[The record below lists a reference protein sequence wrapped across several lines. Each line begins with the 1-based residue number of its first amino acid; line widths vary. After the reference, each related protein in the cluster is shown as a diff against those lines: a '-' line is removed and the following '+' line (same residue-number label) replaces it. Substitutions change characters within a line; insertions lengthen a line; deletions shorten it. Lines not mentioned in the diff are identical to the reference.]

1 MKVVTEGCILYK
13 KGCNQKMAE
22 IHVLDDNTIDKIAA
36 GEVVE
41 RPASVVKELVEN
53 AMDAGA
59 HAVTVE
65 IKDGGIEFIRVTDD
79 GTGIEHGQV
88 RNAFMRHAT
97 SKIRSV
103 VDLMCLHSMG
113 FRGEALSSI
122 AAVSKI
128 EIITK
133 TKEEMTGTRYC
144 LDGAKE
150 TTFEEV
156 GAPDGTTFIVRNLF
170 FNTPVRRK
178 FLKTA
183 MTEASYVT
191 DLLEHIALSRPE
203 ISFKYVINGQT
214 KFYTNG
220 DGDLKAIIYRIFG
233 RDIANEM
240 IAFHASDEEV
250 ELCGFL
256 GKPTLNRANRNFENY
271 FVNNRYIKSKILSK
285 AIEEGYQSYM
295 MQHRYPFC
303 VLSIKVP
310 PESVDVNVHP
320 TKMEVRFS
328 NQNNIY
334 KMIAQTIADFLSQQE
349 MIPDATLG
357 ADKKPSKKENKSVQR
372 IEAPEPFEKER
383 KLTENLFQKENN
395 YNKSENILR
404 EDNNYNKSGPAFE
417 SKNYHKQDNISHG
430 DTSSDSNTDTSVN
443 FKSSYSN
450 EKKDNTDNND
460 FFVDNRL
467 NAPKITSSA
476 QTSRTPPSIYGMPT
490 TKAAEQK
497 NTPPSNLKTSPNP
510 TYGKILGTPPRES
523 DSTNRGII
531 KAKDQIIIEKPEQLN
546 FFDEKI
552 LTREAKQEYRIV
564 GQVFDTYWIIEYRDK
579 MLMIDQHAAHEK
591 VKYEQILKKVE
602 NNEIY
607 TQMLTP
613 PIIISV
619 TPKEAA
625 LINGYDQYFKELGFE
640 IEDFGMNAFA
650 IRGVPIDLF
659 SYNIKELFEEVL
671 TQMTESPVRG
681 VPQIIREKIASMA
694 CKAAVKGN
702 NSLSLEEAD
711 WLIEQLL
718 ELDNP
723 YNCPHGRPTIIS
735 MSKYEIEK
743 KFKRIV

>member
-1 MKVVTEGCILYK
+1 MYGRKEQIT
-13 KGCNQKMAE
+13 MAE
-22 IHVLDDNTIDKIAA
+22 IHVLDDVTIDKIAA

-65 IKDGGIEFIRVTDD
+65 IKEGGIEFIRVTDD
-79 GTGIEHGQV
+79 GSGIEQNQL

-97 SKIRSV
+97 SKINSV
-103 VDLMCLHSMG
+103 VDLMSLRSMG

-122 AAVSKI
+122 AAVAKV
-128 EIITK
+128 EIVTK
-133 TKEEMTGTRYC
+133 TKDDMTGTRLC
-144 LDGAKE
+144 LEGAKE
-150 TTFEEV
+150 TSFEEV

-183 MTEASYVT
+183 MTEGSYIT
-191 DLLEHIALSRPE
+191 DLLEHLALSRPE

-233 RDIANEM
+233 RDIANEL
-240 IAFHASDEEV
+240 IEFQAVDEEIT
-250 ELCGFL
+250 LKGFL
-256 GKPTLNRANRNFENY
+256 GRPTLNRANRNFENY
-271 FVNNRYIKSKILSK
+271 FVNHRYIKSKVISK

-303 VLSIKVP
+303 VIHITVP

-328 NQNNIY
+328 NQNSLY
-334 KMIAQTIADFLSQQE
+334 KLIAENIADFLSHQE
-349 MIPDATLG
+349 MIPEATLG
-357 ADKKPSKKENKSVQR
+357 PDIKASKKEKSIPKPK

-383 KLTENLFQKENN
+383 RFAEQASASGHPPNVSPNILKEENG
-395 YNKSENILR
+395 YNKPYE
-404 EDNNYNKSGPAFE
+404 
-417 SKNYHKQDNISHG
+417 
-430 DTSSDSNTDTSVN
+430 
-443 FKSSYSN
+443 SSYDT
-450 EKKDNTDNND
+450 KNTVNQQNA
-460 FFVDNRL
+460 FFVDNRES
-467 NAPKITSSA
+467 KK
-476 QTSRTPPSIYGMPT
+476 QPSQNVMT
-490 TKAAEQK
+490 
-497 NTPPSNLKTSPNP
+497 
-510 TYGKILGTPPRES
+510 GKILGTPAKEPEPKNLGVIKNK
-523 DSTNRGII
+523 DHII
-531 KAKDQIIIEKPEQLN
+531 VEKPEQLN

-552 LTREAKQEYRIV
+552 LTKEAKQEYRII

-591 VKYEQILKKVE
+591 VKYEQILTKVE
-602 NNEIY
+602 HNEIY
-607 TQMLTP
+607 TQTLTP
-613 PIIISV
+613 PVVISV

-625 LINGYDQYFKELGFE
+625 LIHSYEQYFKELGFE
-640 IEDFGMNAFA
+640 IEDFGMNAYA
-650 IRGVPIDLF
+650 VRGVPIDLF
-659 SYNIKELFEEVL
+659 GHDIKELFEEIL
-671 TQMTESPVRG
+671 TQMSESPVRG

-694 CKAAVKGN
+694 CKAAVKGRH
-702 NSLSLEEAD
+702 SMTYEEAD
-711 WLIEQLL
+711 KLIEQLL

-743 KFKRIV
+743 KFKRII

>member
-1 MKVVTEGCILYK
+1 MYGRKEQIT
-13 KGCNQKMAE
+13 MAE
-22 IHVLDDNTIDKIAA
+22 IHVLDDVTIDKIAA

-65 IKDGGIEFIRVTDD
+65 IKEGGIEFIRVTDD
-79 GTGIEHGQV
+79 GSGIEQNQL

-97 SKIRSV
+97 SKINSV
-103 VDLMCLHSMG
+103 VDLMSLRSMG

-122 AAVSKI
+122 AAVAKV
-128 EIITK
+128 EIVTK
-133 TKEEMTGTRYC
+133 TKDDMTGTRLC
-144 LDGAKE
+144 LEGAKE
-150 TTFEEV
+150 TSFEEV

-183 MTEASYVT
+183 MTEGSYIT
-191 DLLEHIALSRPE
+191 DLLEHLALSRPE

-233 RDIANEM
+233 RDIANEL
-240 IAFHASDEEV
+240 IEFQAVDEEIT
-250 ELCGFL
+250 LKGFL
-256 GKPTLNRANRNFENY
+256 GRPTLNRANRNFENY
-271 FVNNRYIKSKILSK
+271 FVNHRYIKSKVISK

-303 VLSIKVP
+303 VIHITVP

-328 NQNNIY
+328 NQNSLY
-334 KMIAQTIADFLSQQE
+334 KLIAENIADFLSHQE
-349 MIPDATLG
+349 MIPEATLG
-357 ADKKPSKKENKSVQR
+357 PDIKASKKEKSIPKPK

-383 KLTENLFQKENN
+383 RFAEQASASGHPPNVSPNILKEENG
-395 YNKSENILR
+395 YNKPYE
-404 EDNNYNKSGPAFE
+404 
-417 SKNYHKQDNISHG
+417 
-430 DTSSDSNTDTSVN
+430 
-443 FKSSYSN
+443 SSYDT
-450 EKKDNTDNND
+450 KNTVNQQNA
-460 FFVDNRL
+460 FFVDNRES
-467 NAPKITSSA
+467 KK
-476 QTSRTPPSIYGMPT
+476 QPSQNVMT
-490 TKAAEQK
+490 
-497 NTPPSNLKTSPNP
+497 
-510 TYGKILGTPPRES
+510 GKILGTPAKEPEPKNLGVIKNK
-523 DSTNRGII
+523 DHII
-531 KAKDQIIIEKPEQLN
+531 VEKPEQLN

-552 LTREAKQEYRIV
+552 LTKEAKQEYRII

-591 VKYEQILKKVE
+591 VKYEQILTKVE
-602 NNEIY
+602 HNEIY
-607 TQMLTP
+607 TQTLTP
-613 PIIISV
+613 PVVISV

-625 LINGYDQYFKELGFE
+625 LIHSYEQYFKELGFE
-640 IEDFGMNAFA
+640 IEDFGMNAYA
-650 IRGVPIDLF
+650 VRGVPIDLF
-659 SYNIKELFEEVL
+659 GHDIKELFEEVL
-671 TQMTESPVRG
+671 TQMSESPVRG

-694 CKAAVKGN
+694 CKAAVKGRH
-702 NSLSLEEAD
+702 SMTYEEAD
-711 WLIEQLL
+711 KLIEQLL

-743 KFKRIV
+743 KFKRII

>member
-1 MKVVTEGCILYK
+1 
-13 KGCNQKMAE
+13 MAE
-22 IHVLDDNTIDKIAA
+22 IHVLDDATIDKIAA

-53 AMDAGA
+53 AFDAGA
-59 HAVTVE
+59 RAVTVE
-65 IKDGGIEFIRVTDD
+65 IRDGGIEFIRVTDD
-79 GTGIEHGQV
+79 GSGIEHDQL

-97 SKIRSV
+97 SKISSV
-103 VDLMCLHSMG
+103 VDLMSLRSMG

-122 AAVSKI
+122 AAVSKV
-128 EIITK
+128 EIVTK
-133 TKEEMTGTRYC
+133 TKDAMTGTRLC
-144 LDGAKE
+144 LEGTKE
-150 TTFEEV
+150 TAFEEV
-156 GAPDGTTFIVRNLF
+156 GAPDGTTFMVRNLF

-183 MTEASYVT
+183 MTEASYIT
-191 DLLEHIALSRPE
+191 DLLEHMALSRPE

-240 IAFHASDEEV
+240 MAFQAVDGDVTLE
-250 ELCGFL
+250 GFL
-256 GKPTLNRANRNFENY
+256 GRPTLNRANRNFENY
-271 FVNNRYIKSKILSK
+271 FVNQRYIKSKIISK

-303 VLSIKVP
+303 VVHITVP
-310 PESVDVNVHP
+310 TENVDVNVHP

-328 NQNNIY
+328 NQNGIY
-334 KMIAQTIADFLSQQE
+334 KLIAEHMADFLSQQE
-349 MIPDATLG
+349 MIPSATLG
-357 ADKKPSKKENKSVQR
+357 ADQKITKKDKKAEK

-383 KLTENLFQKENN
+383 RSAEESVPQTQIP
-395 YNKSENILR
+395 NILQ
-404 EDNNYNKSGPAFE
+404 EDSRYNRS
-417 SKNYHKQDNISHG
+417 SHG
-430 DTSSDSNTDTSVN
+430 
-443 FKSSYSN
+443 SSY
-450 EKKDNTDNND
+450 DYDGMTDNRNITGGLLQNNQVSQNGD
-460 FFVDNRL
+460 AFFVDNRE
-467 NAPKITSSA
+467 NFKGSNSIGDHSMGNE
-476 QTSRTPPSIYGMPT
+476 RTAG
-490 TKAAEQK
+490 
-497 NTPPSNLKTSPNP
+497 TSPAKQGSA
-510 TYGKILGTPPRES
+510 YGKILGTPPRET
-523 DSTNRGII
+523 DTKNLGVI
-531 KAKDQIIIEKPEQLN
+531 KSKDQIIVEKPEQLN

-591 VKYEQILKKVE
+591 VKYEQILNKVE
-602 NNEIY
+602 NSEIY
-607 TQMLTP
+607 TQTLTP
-613 PIIISV
+613 PVVISV

-625 LINGYDQYFKELGFE
+625 LNNSYEQYFKELGFE

-650 IRGVPIDLF
+650 IRGVPLDLF
-659 SYNIKELFEEVL
+659 GHDIKSLFEEVL
-671 TQMTESPVRG
+671 TQMVESPVRG

-702 NSLSLEEAD
+702 NSLSYEEAD
-711 WLIEQLL
+711 KLIEQLL

>member
-1 MKVVTEGCILYK
+1 
-13 KGCNQKMAE
+13 MAE
-22 IHVLDDNTIDKIAA
+22 IHVLDDMTIDKIAA

-65 IKDGGIEFIRVTDD
+65 IKEGGIEFIRVTDD
-79 GTGIEHGQV
+79 GSGIEQNQL

-97 SKIRSV
+97 SKINSV
-103 VDLMCLHSMG
+103 VDLMSLSSMG

-122 AAVSKI
+122 AAVSKV
-128 EIITK
+128 EIVTK
-133 TKEEMTGTRYC
+133 TRENVTGTRLC
-144 LDGAKE
+144 LEGAKE
-150 TTFEEV
+150 TSFEEV

-183 MTEASYVT
+183 MTEGSYIT
-191 DLLEHIALSRPE
+191 DLLEHMALSRPE

-233 RDIANEM
+233 RDIANE
-240 IAFHASDEEV
+240 IIEFQAVEENITL
-250 ELCGFL
+250 EGFL
-256 GKPTLNRANRNFENY
+256 GRPMLNRANRNFENY
-271 FVNNRYIKSKILSK
+271 FVNHRYIKSKVISK

-303 VLSIKVP
+303 VIHISVP

-328 NQNNIY
+328 NQNSLY
-334 KMIAQTIADFLSQQE
+334 KLIAENIADFLSRQE
-349 MIPDATLG
+349 MIPDTTLG
-357 ADKKPSKKENKSVQR
+357 ADKKTAKKENKTPK
-372 IEAPEPFEKER
+372 IDAPEPFEKER
-383 KLTENLFQKENN
+383 RFAEQTAAPKSPASKPLPNILKEDSG
-395 YNKSENILR
+395 YNKPYE
-404 EDNNYNKSGPAFE
+404 
-417 SKNYHKQDNISHG
+417 
-430 DTSSDSNTDTSVN
+430 
-443 FKSSYSN
+443 SSYEES
-450 EKKDNTDNND
+450 
-460 FFVDNRL
+460 FFVDNRK
-467 NAPKITSSA
+467 AQAKKDTSIEQPKPHTV
-476 QTSRTPPSIYGMPT
+476 T
-490 TKAAEQK
+490 
-497 NTPPSNLKTSPNP
+497 
-510 TYGKILGTPPRES
+510 GKILGASAREP
-523 DSTNRGII
+523 DTKNLGVIKNKDHII
-531 KAKDQIIIEKPEQLN
+531 VEKPEQLN

-552 LTREAKQEYRIV
+552 LTKEARQEYRIV
-564 GQVFDTYWIIEYRDK
+564 GQVFNTYWIIEYRDK

-591 VKYEQILKKVE
+591 VKYEQILTKVE
-602 NNEIY
+602 RNEIY
-607 TQMLTP
+607 TQILTP
-613 PIIISV
+613 PVVVSV
-619 TPKEAA
+619 TPKESA
-625 LINGYDQYFKELGFE
+625 LILSYDHYFKELGFE

-659 SYNIKELFEEVL
+659 GHNIKELFEEIL
-671 TQMTESPVRG
+671 TQMSESPVRG

-702 NSLSLEEAD
+702 NSMTYEEAD
-711 WLIEQLL
+711 KLIEQLL
-718 ELDNP
+718 ELENP

>member
-1 MKVVTEGCILYK
+1 
-13 KGCNQKMAE
+13 MAE
-22 IHVLDDNTIDKIAA
+22 IHVLDDATIDKIAA

-59 HAVTVE
+59 TAITVE
-65 IKDGGIEFIRVTDD
+65 IKDGGIEFIRVTDN
-79 GTGIEHGQV
+79 GSGIEHNQL
-88 RNAFMRHAT
+88 RNAFLRHAT
-97 SKIRSV
+97 SKISSV
-103 VDLMCLHSMG
+103 VDLMRLHSMG

-122 AAVSKI
+122 AAVAKV
-128 EIITK
+128 EIVTK
-133 TKEEMTGTRYC
+133 TKEDMTGARLC
-144 LDGAKE
+144 LEGAKE
-150 TTFEEV
+150 ISFEEV

-183 MTEASYVT
+183 MTEASYIT
-191 DLLEHIALSRPE
+191 DLLEHMALSRPE

-220 DGDLKAIIYRIFG
+220 DGDMKAIIYRIFG

-240 IAFHASDEEV
+240 LAFQAVDEEIV
-250 ELCGFL
+250 LEGFL

-271 FVNNRYIKSKILSK
+271 FVNRRYIKSKVISK
-285 AIEEGYQSYM
+285 AIEEGYASYM

-303 VLSIKVP
+303 VLHITVP

-328 NQNNIY
+328 DQNSLYKLIAENI
-334 KMIAQTIADFLSQQE
+334 TDFLSQQE
-349 MIPDATLG
+349 MILDAVLG
-357 ADKKPSKKENKSVQR
+357 PEKKEKKDKKTTK
-372 IEAPEPFEKER
+372 IDAPEPFEKER
-383 KLTENLFQKENN
+383 RLTEQGSHID
-395 YNKSENILR
+395 SEQPLNILK
-404 EDNNYNKSGPAFE
+404 DE
-417 SKNYHKQDNISHG
+417 SKYN
-430 DTSSDSNTDTSVN
+430 SSNSSFDKETQE
-443 FKSSYSN
+443 KSDVVS
-450 EKKDNTDNND
+450 EEQ
-460 FFVDNRL
+460 FFVDNR
-467 NAPKITSSA
+467 
-476 QTSRTPPSIYGMPT
+476 G
-490 TKAAEQK
+490 K
-497 NTPPSNLKTSPNP
+497 NTKIGQTNQNVLT
-510 TYGKILGTPPRES
+510 GKILGAPPKETDTR
-523 DSTNRGII
+523 NLGVI
-531 KAKDQIIIEKPEQLN
+531 KSKDHILVEKPEQLN

-591 VKYEQILKKVE
+591 VKYEQILTKVE
-602 NNEIY
+602 RNEIY

-613 PIIISV
+613 PAVISV
-619 TPKEAA
+619 TPKESA
-625 LINGYDQYFKELGFE
+625 LINSYAQYFKELGFE

-659 SYNIKELFEEVL
+659 GHNIKELFEEVL
-671 TQMTESPVRG
+671 TQMCESPVRG

-702 NSLSLEEAD
+702 HSLTYEEANK
-711 WLIEQLL
+711 LIEQLL
-718 ELDNP
+718 ELENP

>member
-1 MKVVTEGCILYK
+1 MYGRKEQIT
-13 KGCNQKMAE
+13 MAE
-22 IHVLDDNTIDKIAA
+22 IHVLDDVTIDKIAA

-65 IKDGGIEFIRVTDD
+65 IKEGGIEFIRVTDD
-79 GTGIEHGQV
+79 GSGIEQNQL

-97 SKIRSV
+97 SKINSV
-103 VDLMCLHSMG
+103 VDLMSLRSMG

-122 AAVSKI
+122 AAVAKV
-128 EIITK
+128 EIVTK
-133 TKEEMTGTRYC
+133 TKDDMTGTRLC
-144 LDGAKE
+144 LEGAKE
-150 TTFEEV
+150 TSFEEV

-183 MTEASYVT
+183 MTEGSYIT
-191 DLLEHIALSRPE
+191 DLLEHLALSRPE

-233 RDIANEM
+233 RDIANEL
-240 IAFHASDEEV
+240 IEFQAVDEEIT
-250 ELCGFL
+250 LKGFL
-256 GKPTLNRANRNFENY
+256 GRSTLNRANRNFENY
-271 FVNNRYIKSKILSK
+271 FVNHRYIKSKVISK

-303 VLSIKVP
+303 VIHITVP

-328 NQNNIY
+328 NQNSLY
-334 KMIAQTIADFLSQQE
+334 KLIAENIADFLSHQE
-349 MIPDATLG
+349 MIPEATLG
-357 ADKKPSKKENKSVQR
+357 PDIKASKKEKSIPKTK

-383 KLTENLFQKENN
+383 RFAEQASASGHPPNVSPNILKEENG
-395 YNKSENILR
+395 YNKPYE
-404 EDNNYNKSGPAFE
+404 
-417 SKNYHKQDNISHG
+417 
-430 DTSSDSNTDTSVN
+430 
-443 FKSSYSN
+443 SSYDA
-450 EKKDNTDNND
+450 KNTVNQQNA
-460 FFVDNRL
+460 FFVDNRES
-467 NAPKITSSA
+467 KK
-476 QTSRTPPSIYGMPT
+476 QPSQNVMT
-490 TKAAEQK
+490 
-497 NTPPSNLKTSPNP
+497 
-510 TYGKILGTPPRES
+510 GKILGTPAKEPEPKNLGVIKNK
-523 DSTNRGII
+523 DHII
-531 KAKDQIIIEKPEQLN
+531 VEKPEQLN

-552 LTREAKQEYRIV
+552 LTKEAKQEYRII

-591 VKYEQILKKVE
+591 VKYEQILTKVE
-602 NNEIY
+602 HNEIY
-607 TQMLTP
+607 TQTLTP
-613 PIIISV
+613 PVVISV

-625 LINGYDQYFKELGFE
+625 LIHSYEQYFKELGFE
-640 IEDFGMNAFA
+640 IEDFGMNAYA
-650 IRGVPIDLF
+650 VRGVPIDLF
-659 SYNIKELFEEVL
+659 GHDIKELFEEVL
-671 TQMTESPVRG
+671 TQMSESPVRG

-694 CKAAVKGN
+694 CKAAVKGRH
-702 NSLSLEEAD
+702 SMTYEEAD
-711 WLIEQLL
+711 KLIEQLL

-743 KFKRIV
+743 KFKRII

>member
-1 MKVVTEGCILYK
+1 
-13 KGCNQKMAE
+13 MAE
-22 IHVLDDNTIDKIAA
+22 IHILDDATIDKIAA

-53 AMDAGA
+53 AFDAGA
-59 HAVTVE
+59 RAVTVE

-79 GTGIEHGQV
+79 GSGIEHDQL

-97 SKIRSV
+97 SKINSV
-103 VDLMCLHSMG
+103 VDLMSLRSMG

-122 AAVSKI
+122 AAVSKV
-128 EIITK
+128 EIVTK
-133 TKEEMTGTRYC
+133 TKDDMTGTRLC
-144 LDGAKE
+144 MEGAKE
-150 TTFEEV
+150 TAFEEV
-156 GAPDGTTFIVRNLF
+156 GAPDGTTFMVRNLF

-183 MTEASYVT
+183 MTEASYIT
-191 DLLEHIALSRPE
+191 DLLEHMALSRPD

-233 RDIANEM
+233 RDISSEM
-240 IAFHASDEEV
+240 MEFHAVDGDVVLE
-250 ELCGFL
+250 GFL
-256 GKPTLNRANRNFENY
+256 GRPTLNRANRNFENY
-271 FVNNRYIKSKILSK
+271 FVNKRYIKSKIISK

-303 VLSIKVP
+303 VVHITVP
-310 PESVDVNVHP
+310 TENVDVNVHP

-328 NQNNIY
+328 NQNGIY
-334 KMIAQTIADFLSQQE
+334 KLIAENVADFLSRQE
-349 MIPDATLG
+349 MIPNATLG
-357 ADKKPSKKENKSVQR
+357 SDQKITRKDKKAEK

-383 KLTENLFQKENN
+383 RLDPSSIPNV
-395 YNKSENILR
+395 LR
-404 EDNNYNKSGPAFE
+404 EGSSYG
-417 SKNYHKQDNISHG
+417 NYHDNSHG
-430 DTSSDSNTDTSVN
+430 SSYDHDSVADAKNTNKPDDQSDS
-443 FKSSYSN
+443 
-450 EKKDNTDNND
+450 
-460 FFVDNRL
+460 FFVDHREKAVRNEPM
-467 NAPKITSSA
+467 AESGQGKQSAIT
-476 QTSRTPPSIYGMPT
+476 
-490 TKAAEQK
+490 
-497 NTPPSNLKTSPNP
+497 
-510 TYGKILGTPPRES
+510 GKILGAPSKET
-523 DSTNRGII
+523 DTKNLGVI
-531 KAKDQIIIEKPEQLN
+531 KSKDQIIVEKPEQLN

-591 VKYEQILKKVE
+591 VKYEQILSKVE

-607 TQMLTP
+607 TQVLTP
-613 PIIISV
+613 PVVISV

-625 LINGYDQYFKELGFE
+625 LINSYAQYFKELGFE

-650 IRGVPIDLF
+650 IRGVPLDLF
-659 SYNIKELFEEVL
+659 SYNIKDLFEEVL
-671 TQMTESPVRG
+671 TQMSESPVRG

-702 NSLSLEEAD
+702 NTLSYEEAD
-711 WLIEQLL
+711 QLIEQLL

>member
-1 MKVVTEGCILYK
+1 
-13 KGCNQKMAE
+13 MAE
-22 IHVLDDNTIDKIAA
+22 IHVLDDVTIDKIAA

-65 IKDGGIEFIRVTDD
+65 IKEGGIEFIRVTDD
-79 GTGIEHGQV
+79 GSGIEQNQL

-97 SKIRSV
+97 SKINSV
-103 VDLMCLHSMG
+103 VDLMSLRSMG

-122 AAVSKI
+122 AAVAKV
-128 EIITK
+128 EIVTK
-133 TKEEMTGTRYC
+133 TKDDMTGTRLC
-144 LDGAKE
+144 LEGAKE
-150 TTFEEV
+150 TSFEEV

-183 MTEASYVT
+183 MTEGSYIT
-191 DLLEHIALSRPE
+191 DLLEHLALSRPE

-233 RDIANEM
+233 RDIANEL
-240 IAFHASDEEV
+240 IEFQAVDEEIT
-250 ELCGFL
+250 LKGFL
-256 GKPTLNRANRNFENY
+256 GRPTLNRANRNFENY
-271 FVNNRYIKSKILSK
+271 FVNHRYIKSKVISK

-303 VLSIKVP
+303 VIHITVP

-328 NQNNIY
+328 NQNSLY
-334 KMIAQTIADFLSQQE
+334 KLIAENIADFLSHQE
-349 MIPDATLG
+349 MIPEATLG
-357 ADKKPSKKENKSVQR
+357 PDIKASKKEKSIPKPK

-383 KLTENLFQKENN
+383 RFAEQASASGHPPNVSPNILKEENG
-395 YNKSENILR
+395 YNKPYE
-404 EDNNYNKSGPAFE
+404 
-417 SKNYHKQDNISHG
+417 
-430 DTSSDSNTDTSVN
+430 
-443 FKSSYSN
+443 SSYDT
-450 EKKDNTDNND
+450 KNTVNQQNA
-460 FFVDNRL
+460 FFVDNRES
-467 NAPKITSSA
+467 KK
-476 QTSRTPPSIYGMPT
+476 QPSQNVMT
-490 TKAAEQK
+490 
-497 NTPPSNLKTSPNP
+497 
-510 TYGKILGTPPRES
+510 GKILGTPAKEPEPKNLGVIKNK
-523 DSTNRGII
+523 DHII
-531 KAKDQIIIEKPEQLN
+531 VEKPEQLN

-552 LTREAKQEYRIV
+552 LTKEAKQEYRII

-591 VKYEQILKKVE
+591 VKYEQILTKVE
-602 NNEIY
+602 HNEIY
-607 TQMLTP
+607 TQTLTP
-613 PIIISV
+613 PVVISV

-625 LINGYDQYFKELGFE
+625 LIHIYEQYFKELGFE
-640 IEDFGMNAFA
+640 IEDFGMNAYA

-659 SYNIKELFEEVL
+659 GHDIKELFEEIL
-671 TQMTESPVRG
+671 TQMSESPVRG

-694 CKAAVKGN
+694 CKAAVKGRH
-702 NSLSLEEAD
+702 SMTYEEAD
-711 WLIEQLL
+711 KLIEQLL

-743 KFKRIV
+743 KFKRII

>member
-1 MKVVTEGCILYK
+1 
-13 KGCNQKMAE
+13 MAE
-22 IHVLDDNTIDKIAA
+22 IHVLDDATIDKIAA

-59 HAVTVE
+59 TAITVE
-65 IKDGGIEFIRVTDD
+65 IKDGGIEFIRVTDN
-79 GTGIEHGQV
+79 GSGIEHNQL
-88 RNAFMRHAT
+88 RNAFLRHAT
-97 SKIRSV
+97 SKISSV
-103 VDLMCLHSMG
+103 VDLMRLHSMG

-122 AAVSKI
+122 AAVAKV
-128 EIITK
+128 EIVTK
-133 TKEEMTGTRYC
+133 TKEDMTGARLC
-144 LDGAKE
+144 LEGAKE
-150 TTFEEV
+150 ISFEEV

-183 MTEASYVT
+183 MTEASYIT
-191 DLLEHIALSRPE
+191 DLLEHMALSRPE

-220 DGDLKAIIYRIFG
+220 DGDMKAIIYRIFG

-240 IAFHASDEEV
+240 LAFQAVDEEIV
-250 ELCGFL
+250 LEGFL

-271 FVNNRYIKSKILSK
+271 FVNRRYIKSKVISK
-285 AIEEGYQSYM
+285 AIEEGYASYM

-303 VLSIKVP
+303 VLHITVP

-328 NQNNIY
+328 DQNSLYKLIAENI
-334 KMIAQTIADFLSQQE
+334 TDFLSQQE
-349 MIPDATLG
+349 MILDAVLG
-357 ADKKPSKKENKSVQR
+357 PEKKEKKDKKTTK
-372 IEAPEPFEKER
+372 IDAPEPFEKER
-383 KLTENLFQKENN
+383 RLTEQGSHID
-395 YNKSENILR
+395 SEQPLNILK
-404 EDNNYNKSGPAFE
+404 DE
-417 SKNYHKQDNISHG
+417 SKYN
-430 DTSSDSNTDTSVN
+430 SSNSSFDKETQE
-443 FKSSYSN
+443 KSDVVS
-450 EKKDNTDNND
+450 EEQ
-460 FFVDNRL
+460 FFVDNR
-467 NAPKITSSA
+467 
-476 QTSRTPPSIYGMPT
+476 G
-490 TKAAEQK
+490 K
-497 NTPPSNLKTSPNP
+497 NTKIGQTNQNVLT
-510 TYGKILGTPPRES
+510 GKILGTPSKETDTR
-523 DSTNRGII
+523 NLGVI
-531 KAKDQIIIEKPEQLN
+531 KSKDHILVEKPEQLN

-591 VKYEQILKKVE
+591 VKYEQILTKVE
-602 NNEIY
+602 HNEIY

-613 PIIISV
+613 PAVISV
-619 TPKEAA
+619 TPKESA
-625 LINGYDQYFKELGFE
+625 LINSYAQYFKELGFE

-659 SYNIKELFEEVL
+659 GHNIKELFEEIL
-671 TQMTESPVRG
+671 TQMCESPVRG

-702 NSLSLEEAD
+702 HSLTYEEANK
-711 WLIEQLL
+711 LIEQLL
-718 ELDNP
+718 ELENP

>member
-1 MKVVTEGCILYK
+1 
-13 KGCNQKMAE
+13 MAE
-22 IHVLDDNTIDKIAA
+22 IHVLDDVTIDKIAA

-65 IKDGGIEFIRVTDD
+65 IKEGGIEFIRVTDD
-79 GTGIEHGQV
+79 GSGIEQNQL

-97 SKIRSV
+97 SKINSV
-103 VDLMCLHSMG
+103 VDLMSLRSMG

-122 AAVSKI
+122 AAVAKV
-128 EIITK
+128 EIVTK
-133 TKEEMTGTRYC
+133 TKDDMTGTRLC
-144 LDGAKE
+144 LEGAKE
-150 TTFEEV
+150 TSFEEV

-183 MTEASYVT
+183 MTEGSYIT
-191 DLLEHIALSRPE
+191 DLLEHLALSRPE

-233 RDIANEM
+233 RDIANEL
-240 IAFHASDEEV
+240 IEFQAVDEEIT
-250 ELCGFL
+250 LKGFL
-256 GKPTLNRANRNFENY
+256 GRPTLNRANRNFENY
-271 FVNNRYIKSKILSK
+271 FVNHRYIKSKVISK

-303 VLSIKVP
+303 VIHITVP

-328 NQNNIY
+328 NQNSLY
-334 KMIAQTIADFLSQQE
+334 KLIAENIADFLSHQE
-349 MIPDATLG
+349 MIPEATLG
-357 ADKKPSKKENKSVQR
+357 PDIKASKKEKSIPKPK

-383 KLTENLFQKENN
+383 RFAEQASASGHPPNVSPNILKEENG
-395 YNKSENILR
+395 YNKPYE
-404 EDNNYNKSGPAFE
+404 
-417 SKNYHKQDNISHG
+417 
-430 DTSSDSNTDTSVN
+430 
-443 FKSSYSN
+443 SSYDT
-450 EKKDNTDNND
+450 KNTVNQLND
-460 FFVDNRL
+460 FFVDNRES
-467 NAPKITSSA
+467 KK
-476 QTSRTPPSIYGMPT
+476 QPSQNVMT
-490 TKAAEQK
+490 
-497 NTPPSNLKTSPNP
+497 
-510 TYGKILGTPPRES
+510 GKILGTPAKEPEPKNLGVIKNK
-523 DSTNRGII
+523 DHII
-531 KAKDQIIIEKPEQLN
+531 VEKPEQLN

-552 LTREAKQEYRIV
+552 LTKEAKQEYRII

-579 MLMIDQHAAHEK
+579 ILMIDQHAAHEK
-591 VKYEQILKKVE
+591 VKYEQILTKVE
-602 NNEIY
+602 HNEIY
-607 TQMLTP
+607 TQTLTP
-613 PIIISV
+613 PVVISV

-625 LINGYDQYFKELGFE
+625 LIHSYEQYFKELGFE
-640 IEDFGMNAFA
+640 IEDFGMNAYA
-650 IRGVPIDLF
+650 VRGVPIDLF
-659 SYNIKELFEEVL
+659 GHDIKELFEEVL
-671 TQMTESPVRG
+671 TQMSESPVRG

-694 CKAAVKGN
+694 CKAAVKGRH
-702 NSLSLEEAD
+702 SMTYEEAD
-711 WLIEQLL
+711 KLIEQLL

-743 KFKRIV
+743 KFKRII

>member
-1 MKVVTEGCILYK
+1 
-13 KGCNQKMAE
+13 MAE
-22 IHVLDDNTIDKIAA
+22 IHVLDDATIDKIAA

-59 HAVTVE
+59 TAITVE
-65 IKDGGIEFIRVTDD
+65 IKDGGIEFIRVTDN
-79 GTGIEHGQV
+79 GSGIEHNQL
-88 RNAFMRHAT
+88 RNAFLRHAT
-97 SKIRSV
+97 SKISSV
-103 VDLMCLHSMG
+103 VDLMRLHSMG

-122 AAVSKI
+122 AAVAKV
-128 EIITK
+128 EIVTK
-133 TKEEMTGTRYC
+133 TKEDMTGARLC
-144 LDGAKE
+144 LEGAKE
-150 TTFEEV
+150 ISFEEV

-183 MTEASYVT
+183 MTEASYIT
-191 DLLEHIALSRPE
+191 DLLEHMALSRPE

-220 DGDLKAIIYRIFG
+220 DGDMKAIIYRMFG

-240 IAFHASDEEV
+240 LAFQAVDEEIV
-250 ELCGFL
+250 LEGFL

-271 FVNNRYIKSKILSK
+271 FVNRRYIKSKVISK
-285 AIEEGYQSYM
+285 AIEEGYASYM

-303 VLSIKVP
+303 VLHITVP

-328 NQNNIY
+328 DQNSLYKLIAENI
-334 KMIAQTIADFLSQQE
+334 TDFLSQQE
-349 MIPDATLG
+349 MILDAVLG
-357 ADKKPSKKENKSVQR
+357 PEKKEKKDKKTTK
-372 IEAPEPFEKER
+372 IDAPEPFEKER
-383 KLTENLFQKENN
+383 RLTEQGSHID
-395 YNKSENILR
+395 SEQPLNILK
-404 EDNNYNKSGPAFE
+404 DE
-417 SKNYHKQDNISHG
+417 SKYN
-430 DTSSDSNTDTSVN
+430 SSNSSFDKETQE
-443 FKSSYSN
+443 KSDVVS
-450 EKKDNTDNND
+450 EEQ
-460 FFVDNRL
+460 FFVDNR
-467 NAPKITSSA
+467 
-476 QTSRTPPSIYGMPT
+476 G
-490 TKAAEQK
+490 K
-497 NTPPSNLKTSPNP
+497 NTKIGQTNQNVLT
-510 TYGKILGTPPRES
+510 GKILGAPPKETDTR
-523 DSTNRGII
+523 NLGVI
-531 KAKDQIIIEKPEQLN
+531 KSKDHILVEKPEQLN

-591 VKYEQILKKVE
+591 VKYEQILTKVE
-602 NNEIY
+602 RNEIY

-613 PIIISV
+613 PAVISV
-619 TPKEAA
+619 TPKESA
-625 LINGYDQYFKELGFE
+625 LINSYAQYFKELGFE

-659 SYNIKELFEEVL
+659 GHNIKELFEEVL
-671 TQMTESPVRG
+671 TQMCESPVRG

-702 NSLSLEEAD
+702 HSLTYEEANK
-711 WLIEQLL
+711 LIEQLL
-718 ELDNP
+718 ELENP

>member
-1 MKVVTEGCILYK
+1 MYERKEQIT
-13 KGCNQKMAE
+13 MAE
-22 IHVLDDNTIDKIAA
+22 IHVLDDVTIDKIAA

-65 IKDGGIEFIRVTDD
+65 IKEGGIEFIRVTDD
-79 GTGIEHGQV
+79 GSGIEQNQL

-97 SKIRSV
+97 SKINSV
-103 VDLMCLHSMG
+103 VDLMSLRSMG

-122 AAVSKI
+122 AAVAKV
-128 EIITK
+128 EIVTK
-133 TKEEMTGTRYC
+133 TKDDMTGTRLC
-144 LDGAKE
+144 LEGAKE
-150 TTFEEV
+150 TSFEEV

-183 MTEASYVT
+183 MTEGSYIT
-191 DLLEHIALSRPE
+191 DLLEHLALSRPE

-233 RDIANEM
+233 RDIANEL
-240 IAFHASDEEV
+240 IEFQAVDEEIT
-250 ELCGFL
+250 LKGFL
-256 GKPTLNRANRNFENY
+256 GRPTLNRANRNFENY
-271 FVNNRYIKSKILSK
+271 FVNHRYIKSKVISK

-303 VLSIKVP
+303 VIHITVP

-328 NQNNIY
+328 NQNSLY
-334 KMIAQTIADFLSQQE
+334 KLIAENIADFLSHQE
-349 MIPDATLG
+349 MIPEATLG
-357 ADKKPSKKENKSVQR
+357 PDIKASKKEKSIPKPK

-383 KLTENLFQKENN
+383 RFAEQASASGHPPNVSPNILKEENG
-395 YNKSENILR
+395 YNKPYE
-404 EDNNYNKSGPAFE
+404 
-417 SKNYHKQDNISHG
+417 
-430 DTSSDSNTDTSVN
+430 
-443 FKSSYSN
+443 SSYDA
-450 EKKDNTDNND
+450 KNTVNQQNA
-460 FFVDNRL
+460 FFVDNRES
-467 NAPKITSSA
+467 KK
-476 QTSRTPPSIYGMPT
+476 QPSQNVMT
-490 TKAAEQK
+490 
-497 NTPPSNLKTSPNP
+497 
-510 TYGKILGTPPRES
+510 GKILGTPAKEPEPKNLGVIKNK
-523 DSTNRGII
+523 DHII
-531 KAKDQIIIEKPEQLN
+531 VEKPEQLN

-552 LTREAKQEYRIV
+552 LTKEAKQEYRII

-591 VKYEQILKKVE
+591 VKYEQILTKVE
-602 NNEIY
+602 HNEIY
-607 TQMLTP
+607 TQTLTP
-613 PIIISV
+613 PVVISV

-625 LINGYDQYFKELGFE
+625 LIHSYEQYFKELGFE
-640 IEDFGMNAFA
+640 IEDFGMNAYA
-650 IRGVPIDLF
+650 VRGVPIDLF
-659 SYNIKELFEEVL
+659 GHDIKELFEEIL
-671 TQMTESPVRG
+671 TQMSESPVRG

-694 CKAAVKGN
+694 CKAAVKGRH
-702 NSLSLEEAD
+702 SMTYEEAD
-711 WLIEQLL
+711 KLIEQLL

-743 KFKRIV
+743 KFKRII

>member
-1 MKVVTEGCILYK
+1 
-13 KGCNQKMAE
+13 MAE
-22 IHVLDDNTIDKIAA
+22 IHVLDDVTIDKIAA

-65 IKDGGIEFIRVTDD
+65 IKEGGIEFIRVTDD
-79 GTGIEHGQV
+79 GSGIEQNQL

-97 SKIRSV
+97 SKINSV
-103 VDLMCLHSMG
+103 VDLMSLRSMG

-122 AAVSKI
+122 AAVAKV
-128 EIITK
+128 EIVTK
-133 TKEEMTGTRYC
+133 TKDDMTGTRLC
-144 LDGAKE
+144 LEGAKE
-150 TTFEEV
+150 ISFEEV

-183 MTEASYVT
+183 MTEGSYIT
-191 DLLEHIALSRPE
+191 DLLEHLALSRPE

-233 RDIANEM
+233 RDIANEL
-240 IAFHASDEEV
+240 IEFQAVDEEIT
-250 ELCGFL
+250 LKGFL
-256 GKPTLNRANRNFENY
+256 GRPTLNRANRNFENY
-271 FVNNRYIKSKILSK
+271 FVNHRYIKSKVISK

-303 VLSIKVP
+303 VIHITVP

-328 NQNNIY
+328 NQNSLY
-334 KMIAQTIADFLSQQE
+334 KLIAENIADFLSHQE
-349 MIPDATLG
+349 MIPEATLG
-357 ADKKPSKKENKSVQR
+357 PDIKASKKEKSIPKPK

-383 KLTENLFQKENN
+383 RFAEQASASGHPPNVSPNILKEENG
-395 YNKSENILR
+395 YNKPYE
-404 EDNNYNKSGPAFE
+404 
-417 SKNYHKQDNISHG
+417 
-430 DTSSDSNTDTSVN
+430 
-443 FKSSYSN
+443 SSYDT
-450 EKKDNTDNND
+450 KNTVNQQNA
-460 FFVDNRL
+460 FFVDNRES
-467 NAPKITSSA
+467 KK
-476 QTSRTPPSIYGMPT
+476 QPSQNVMT
-490 TKAAEQK
+490 
-497 NTPPSNLKTSPNP
+497 
-510 TYGKILGTPPRES
+510 GKILGTPAKEPEPKNLGVIKNK
-523 DSTNRGII
+523 DHII
-531 KAKDQIIIEKPEQLN
+531 VEKPEQLN

-552 LTREAKQEYRIV
+552 LTKEAKQEYRII

-591 VKYEQILKKVE
+591 VKYEQILTKVE
-602 NNEIY
+602 HNEIY
-607 TQMLTP
+607 TQTLTP
-613 PIIISV
+613 PVVISV

-625 LINGYDQYFKELGFE
+625 LIHSYEQYFKELGFE
-640 IEDFGMNAFA
+640 IEDFGMNAYA

-659 SYNIKELFEEVL
+659 GHDIKELFEEIL
-671 TQMTESPVRG
+671 TQMSESPVRG

-694 CKAAVKGN
+694 CKAAVKGRH
-702 NSLSLEEAD
+702 SMTYEEAD
-711 WLIEQLL
+711 KLIEQLL

-743 KFKRIV
+743 KFKRII

>member
-1 MKVVTEGCILYK
+1 MVRNCRKITMKGRT
-13 KGCNQKMAE
+13 KMAE
-22 IHVLDDNTIDKIAA
+22 IHVLDDVTIDKIAA

-65 IKDGGIEFIRVTDD
+65 IKEGGIEFIRVTDD
-79 GTGIEHGQV
+79 GSGIERNQL

-97 SKIRSV
+97 SKINSV
-103 VDLMCLHSMG
+103 VDLMSLHSMG

-122 AAVSKI
+122 AAVAKV
-128 EIITK
+128 EIVTK
-133 TKEEMTGTRYC
+133 TKDDMTGTRLC
-144 LDGAKE
+144 LEGAKE
-150 TTFEEV
+150 TSFEEV

-183 MTEASYVT
+183 MTEGSYIT
-191 DLLEHIALSRPE
+191 DLLEHMALSRPE
-203 ISFKYVINGQT
+203 ISFKYVLNGQT

-233 RDIANEM
+233 RDITNEL
-240 IAFHASDEEV
+240 IEFQAVDQDIV
-250 ELCGFL
+250 LKGFL
-256 GKPTLNRANRNFENY
+256 GRPTLNRANRNFENY
-271 FVNNRYIKSKILSK
+271 FVNHRYIKSKVIYK

-303 VLSIKVP
+303 VVHITVP

-328 NQNNIY
+328 NQNSLY
-334 KMIAQTIADFLSQQE
+334 KMIAENIADFLSQQE
-349 MIPDATLG
+349 MIPEATLG
-357 ADKKPSKKENKSVQR
+357 PNIKASKKDKGIPKPK

-383 KLTENLFQKENN
+383 RFAEQTAGAESPASKQLP
-395 YNKSENILR
+395 NILK
-404 EDNNYNKSGPAFE
+404 EESGYN
-417 SKNYHKQDNISHG
+417 
-430 DTSSDSNTDTSVN
+430 TSYE
-443 FKSSYSN
+443 SSYDHKDTGNTYKESIRKEAIQKR
-450 EKKDNTDNND
+450 EKTGEFLLNNKLSYNREETAEAPAAAEQD
-460 FFVDNRL
+460 SFFVDNRE
-467 NAPKITSSA
+467 A
-476 QTSRTPPSIYGMPT
+476 QIKKENDIGQ
-490 TKAAEQK
+490 TKH
-497 NTPPSNLKTSPNP
+497 NSMI
-510 TYGKILGTPPRES
+510 GKILGAPVKEPDTKNFGVIKNK
-523 DSTNRGII
+523 DHII
-531 KAKDQIIIEKPEQLN
+531 VEKPEQLN

-552 LTREAKQEYRIV
+552 LTKEARQEYRII

-591 VKYEQILKKVE
+591 VKYEQILTKVE

-607 TQMLTP
+607 TQILTP
-613 PIIISV
+613 PVVISV
-619 TPKEAA
+619 TPKEAD
-625 LINGYDQYFKELGFE
+625 LIHNYEQYFKELGFE
-640 IEDFGMNAFA
+640 IEDFGMNAYA
-650 IRGVPIDLF
+650 VRGVPIDLF
-659 SYNIKELFEEVL
+659 GHDIKGLFEEVL
-671 TQMTESPVRG
+671 TQMSESPVRG

-702 NSLSLEEAD
+702 HSLTYEEAD
-711 WLIEQLL
+711 KLIEQLL